1 MREPAF
7 IPIFTRR
14 EFIAGLAVLGA
25 EAAHAVPSA
34 GTAHAVLIESPIAC
48 GRFLG
53 IDKRALLPQDT
64 GRVRTVLCK
73 KNGDSID
80 YRGEPLGLLVAED
93 PAAAALFLPRLA
105 VLYESRPAVLTTPAA
120 LESAHLPMAAKEAGR
135 DASAWDYVRGYPEAA
150 LAEAQAGFLLRQ
162 TYVTAPEQPPPPP
175 PLLPA
180 VRGALEALA
189 AQALKR
195 PVQVALSPHQAELL
209 GGQRPETIQTLTLA
223 AGRDGGLRA
232 LFHQSLNDTAMAS
245 EYVEPCGI
253 ASQHLYG
260 ALHVRVAH
268 AVVRKNIAPRAAL
281 LAAGL
286 APGLFAL
293 ESALDELATL
303 LKLDPVRLRLLNHA
317 EVDPVSGAP
326 WAGKRLRE
334 CYRLGMERIGWSE
347 RPREPRAL
355 RTGPCWVGIGMAGT
369 TTFLQPATG
378 GAKRAGFGA
387 HFVRLLVDPEKKTLR
402 IARHVVVLDAGAQS
416 DLKQAEATVKA
427 AVALGHRAA
436 LVEAMDKAPAPSI
449 EPLFVEPDRETAAPL
464 APETL
469 RDLALTGVAAA
480 VANAVFHAV
489 AVRCRALPIEQNFVM
504 AGALGA

>member
-1 MREPAF
+1 M
-7 IPIFTRR
+7 PIFTRR

-25 EAAHAVPSA
+25 GAAHALPFA
-34 GTAHAVLIESPIAC
+34 GMAHAVLIESPIAC

-53 IDKRALLPQDT
+53 IDKRALLPQDA
-64 GRVRTVLCK
+64 GRVLTVLCK
-73 KNGDSID
+73 KTGDSID

-120 LESAHLPMAAKEAGR
+120 LESAHLPRAPTEAVR
-135 DASAWDYVRGYPEAA
+135 DAPAWDYVRGYPEAA
-150 LAEAQAGFLLRQ
+150 LAEAPAGFLLRQ

-175 PLLPA
+175 LLSA
-180 VRGALEALA
+180 VRGALETFAT
-189 AQALKR
+189 QALKR
-195 PVQVALSPHQAELL
+195 PVQVALSPQQAELL
-209 GGQRPETIQTLTLA
+209 GGHRPETIQTLTIA
-223 AGRDGGLRA
+223 AGHDGGLRA
-232 LFHQSLNDTAMAS
+232 LFHRSLSDTAMAS
-245 EYVEPCGI
+245 EYVEPCAI

-260 ALHVRVAH
+260 VEHVRVAH

-281 LAAGL
+281 VAAGL

-347 RPREPRAL
+347 RPPDPRAL
-355 RTGPCWVGIGMAGT
+355 REGSCWVGIGMAGT
-369 TTFLQPATG
+369 TTFVQPAMG

-402 IARHVVVLDAGAQS
+402 IARHVVVLDAGTQN
-416 DLKQAEATVKA
+416 DPKQAEATVKA

-436 LVEAMDKAPAPSI
+436 LVEAMDQEAAPSI
-449 EPLFVEPDRETAAPL
+449 EPLFVEKDRETAAPL

-469 RDLALTGVAAA
+469 RDLAFSGVAAA

-489 AVRCRALPIEQNFVM
+489 AVRCRALPIVQNFVM